1 MSTSRLYPKPLNSGI
16 DSKALQ
22 HAHIVS
28 FKNDFND
35 SGIGG
40 GFNSILPI
48 IKWST
53 YSLGNFP
60 AFKLILNVS
69 IVETINLCLSN
80 NPLLAY

>member
-1 MSTSRLYPKPLNSGI
+1 MLSN
-16 DSKALQ
+16 ALDEAQ
-22 HAHIVS
+22 IVS

-53 YSLGNFP
+53 YSFGNLF
-60 AFKLILNVS
+60 AFRLILNVN
-69 IVETINLCLSN
+69 IVDTINLCLSN